1 VGQEA
6 DEAFNRGN
14 ALAARG
20 RHAEAEAEYR
30 AALRL
35 APRDFEA
42 MSNLAGCLRQ
52 LGRADEAIALYGAA
66 LALQPREAQLHA
78 NLSAVLHA
86 AGRFEEAAASLRRLL
101 EIEPQRADAHR
112 NLGWQLLSLGR
123 FAEGWAEYRWR
134 ASGAAP
140 KLPPRG
146 SPVHL
151 AGGAGLGDTL
161 FFLRFAARLAGPLTA
176 HVDPR
181 LVPLL
186 ERSRLFARV
195 VPQESPAAGAI
206 PVGDLPALAG
216 MSQAQDAPPA
226 LPLAARAD
234 LRAALKAELA
244 ALGPAPY
251 LGVLWRSGTR
261 GLEGALLKQLPAE
274 TLGAALRNVPG
285 TVLVLQREA
294 EPGELARFAAALGRP
309 AHDLGAAQADLE
321 RLLALLDLL
330 DHYVGVSSTAVHMRA
345 GLGGNA
351 HVLVPTPPE
360 WRWMAAGATSPWFP
374 GSRVYR
380 QDIDGSWAG
389 ALEALARD
397 LGGAG

>member
-20 RHAEAEAEYR
+20 RHAEAEAAYR
-30 AALRL
+30 EALRH
-35 APRDFEA
+35 APKDFEA
-42 MSNLAGCLRQ
+42 ISNLAGCLKQ
-52 LGRADEAIALYGAA
+52 LGRLDEAIALYGTA
-66 LALQPREAQLHA
+66 LALQPREAPLHA
-78 NLSAVLHA
+78 NLSAALHA
-86 AGRFEEAAASLRRLL
+86 AGRPEEAVASLRRLL
-101 EIEPQRADAHR
+101 EIEPPRADARR
-112 NLGWQLLSLGR
+112 NRGWQLLSLGR

-140 KLPPRG
+140 QIPPRG

-151 AGGAGLGDTL
+151 AGVAGLGDTL

-176 HVDPR
+176 HVDAR
-181 LVPLL
+181 LVALL

-195 VPQESPAAGAI
+195 VPQESPAAGAV
-206 PVGDLPALAG
+206 PVADLPALIG
-216 MSQAQDAPPA
+216 MSRAEDAPPP

-261 GLEGALLKQLPAE
+261 DLEGALLKQLPAE
-274 TLGAALRNVPG
+274 MLGAALRGVPG

-294 EPGELARFAAALGRP
+294 EPGELERFAAALGRE
-309 AHDLGAAQADLE
+309 AHDVSGAQSDLE
-321 RLLALLDLL
+321 RLLALLDLIE
-330 DHYVGVSSTAVHMRA
+330 HYIGVSSTAVHLLA
-345 GLGGNA
+345 GLGRTA
-351 HVLVPTPPE
+351 RVLVPMPPE
-360 WRWMAAGATSPWFP
+360 WRWMAAGAASPWFP
-374 GSRVYR
+374 GSRIYR
-380 QDIDGSWAG
+380 QGIDGSWRA
-389 ALEALARD
+389 ALDALARE
-397 LGGAG
+397 LA